1 VDECQT
7 IELGK
12 ADMEKIIEAIRSKSL
27 PHTTGFFFGASDGS
41 EDEESIRIFE
51 EAIKWLETEDGKTWR
66 SVEYRAS
73 W

>member
-1 VDECQT
+1 MDECQT